1 VPIHSHIV
9 SPRHLLDVW
18 NPSYASNAME
28 AHLAVLLTAA
38 DRFNKNEVEDEPHVW
53 WGKIRSVNRQQQEL
67 KHLPQILQIAAE
79 LDGDDERE
87 CNLYLTDYRS
97 LYVGQVDA
105 IVADD
110 VRKTDPGHV
119 PSYYAENS
127 LECDFWYRLLDLRR
141 LVADDTTTVISKL
154 RSLRNLGY
162 GGRPVSLYG
171 GMVDLPLIVE
181 RADDESF
188 FSEETR
194 EAVTDGRLWAE
205 ADAEAVGVGTME
217 RELRENLFG
226 DDAWLALDPAARTF
240 LASAERIFR
249 DQRSDPGFDY
259 GPVVT
264 NLAKALEVTCNAI
277 IRRVSP
283 KLPRELRT
291 VVVGAEKVEL
301 GSGKPLSVGQLAR
314 LLGDRTALHR
324 AFRQRLENGEWLVDT
339 FPKVL
344 GTVAGVR
351 NPAAHSQRISRE
363 AAGRVRSALMGIGC
377 QGAFVE
383 LAKVRMK

>member
-1 VPIHSHIV
+1 MTQ
-9 SPRHLLDVW
+9 RHLLDVW

-38 DRFNKNEVEDEPHVW
+38 DRFSKHRSDDEPHVW
-53 WGKIRSVNRQQQEL
+53 WGKIRSPNRRDQGL
-67 KHLPQILQIAAE
+67 KHLPDILQIAAE
-79 LDGDDERE
+79 LDGGGQRD

-105 IVADD
+105 IVRDD
-110 VRKTDPGHV
+110 VRNSDPDHV
-119 PSYYAENS
+119 PAYYAENG

-141 LVADDTTTVISKL
+141 LVADDTTTVIRKL

-162 GGRPVSLYG
+162 DGRPVSLYG

-181 RADDESF
+181 RADDERF
-188 FSEETR
+188 FSEEAR

-205 ADAEAVGVGTME
+205 FDAEAVGVGTME
-217 RELRENLFG
+217 RDLRENLFG

-264 NLAKALEVTCNAI
+264 NLAKALEVTVNGVI
-277 IRRVSP
+277 GRVAP
-283 KLPRELRT
+283 KLPQELRA
-291 VVVGAEKVEL
+291 VAIGKERVEL
-301 GSGKPLSVGQLAR
+301 GVGKPLSVGQLAN
-314 LLGDRTALHR
+314 LLGNRTALHR
-324 AFRQRLENGEWLVDT
+324 AFRQRLEHGDWFVDL

-344 GTVAGVR
+344 GMVAGVR

-363 AAGRVRSALMGIGC
+363 SAGRVRAALMGIGC
-377 QGAFVE
+377 AGAFVE
-383 LAKVRMK
+383 LARVRAK

>member
-1 VPIHSHIV
+1 VTQ
-9 SPRHLLDVW
+9 RHLLDVW

-28 AHLAVLLTAA
+28 AHLAVLLVAA
-38 DRFNKNEVEDEPHVW
+38 DRFNKHETDIEPHVW
-53 WGKIRSVNRQQQEL
+53 WGKIRSPNRRDPAL
-67 KHLPQILQIAAE
+67 RHLPDILQIAAE
-79 LDGDDERE
+79 LDRDEERD

-105 IVADD
+105 IVTDD
-110 VRKTDPGHV
+110 VRITDPDHV
-119 PSYYAENS
+119 PAYYAENG

-154 RSLRNLGY
+154 RSLHNLGY

-181 RADDESF
+181 RADDERF

-205 ADAEAVGVGTME
+205 SDAEAVGVGTME

-240 LASAERIFR
+240 IASAERIFR
-249 DQRSDPGFDY
+249 DQRSDPGFDH

-277 IRRVSP
+277 IRQVAP

-291 VVVGAEKVEL
+291 IVVGTDKIEL
-301 GSGKPLSVGQLAR
+301 GAGKALSVGQLAK
-314 LLGDRTALHR
+314 LLGRRTALHK
-324 AFRQRLENGEWLVDT
+324 ALRQRLENGDWFVDI
-339 FPKVL
+339 FPGVL
-344 GTVAGVR
+344 GTVAGIR

-363 AAGRVRSALMGIGC
+363 AAGRIRSALMGIGC

-383 LAKVRMK
+383 LARVRVK

>member
-1 VPIHSHIV
+1 
-9 SPRHLLDVW
+9 
-18 NPSYASNAME
+18 ME
-28 AHLAVLLTAA
+28 AHLAVLLMAA
-38 DRFNKNEVEDEPHVW
+38 DRFSKEESDIEPHVW
-53 WGKIRSVNRQQQEL
+53 WGKIRSPNRQQQEL
-67 KHLPQILQIAAE
+67 KRLPDILAIAAE
-79 LDGDDERE
+79 LDSDDEHD

-105 IVADD
+105 ILTDD
-110 VRKTDPGHV
+110 VRKTDPDHV
-119 PSYYAENS
+119 PSYYSENG

-141 LVADDTTTVISKL
+141 LVADDMTTVISKL

-162 GGRPVSLYG
+162 SGRPVSLYG

-181 RADDESF
+181 RADDERF

-205 ADAEAVGVGTME
+205 HDAEAVGVGTME

-249 DQRSDPGFDY
+249 DQRSDPGFDH

-277 IRRVSP
+277 IRRAAT

-291 VVVGAEKVEL
+291 VAVGAEKVDLE
-301 GSGKPLSVGQLAR
+301 SGKPLSVGQLAR
-314 LLGDRTALHR
+314 LLGDRTVLHR
-324 AFRQRLENGEWLVDT
+324 ALRQRLDNGDWFVDT

-344 GTVAGVR
+344 GMVAGVR

-383 LAKVRMK
+383 LAKVRVR

>member
-1 VPIHSHIV
+1 VTQ
-9 SPRHLLDVW
+9 RHLLDVW
-18 NPSYASNAME
+18 NPYYASNAME

-38 DRFNKNEVEDEPHVW
+38 DRFNKRELDEEPHVW
-53 WGKIRSVNRQQQEL
+53 WGKIRSPNRQQQEL
-67 KHLPQILQIAAE
+67 KHLPDILRIAAE
-79 LDGDDERE
+79 LDSDDERD
-87 CNLYLTDYRS
+87 CNLYLTDYHS

-105 IVADD
+105 IVTDD
-110 VRKTDPGHV
+110 VRKTDRDHV
-119 PSYYAENS
+119 PSYYTDNG

-141 LVADDTTTVISKL
+141 LVADDTMTVIGKL

-162 GGRPVSLYG
+162 GGRPVSLFG

-181 RADDESF
+181 RADDEQF

-194 EAVTDGRLWAE
+194 DAATEGRLWAE

-264 NLAKALEVTCNAI
+264 NLAKALEVTVNAI
-277 IRRVSP
+277 IRRVAP

-291 VVVGAEKVEL
+291 VGIGSDKVEL
-301 GSGKPLSVGQLAR
+301 GVGKPLSVGQLTK

-324 AFRQRLENGEWLVDT
+324 AMRQRLDHGDWFVDSL
-339 FPKVL
+339 PKLL
-344 GTVAGVR
+344 GTVAGIR

-363 AAGRVRSALMGIGC
+363 ASSHIRSALMGIGC
-377 QGAFVE
+377 QGTFVD
-383 LAKVRMK
+383 LAKVRVK